1 MSNEAAFRSEGARF
15 PRFFGRGTASERGGV
30 DRLARRIDGGPERPR
45 GERGGALSWPVSPP
59 RREVETQMVAPPS
72 TIPAVVASHRAT
84 TAAPFADDAAPP
96 ILIDDEARCPVP
108 VEIRRGGL
116 GLVAAIGLHLFGLAA
131 LLAMPTDVPA
141 GGGEAT
147 EAIEVAMVSAEDEVD
162 QIAATAAPAPTP
174 AETEPVATE
183 TIPPP
188 ESEPAPIE
196 TATLEPPPVEP
207 VTIAEPPPPEP
218 PTPVVAA
225 EPPPI
230 EAPVLA
236 TPAAAEEAAPPPPP
250 AEATP
255 AKVPPKPEP
264 RRPRRDEAPK
274 KTLRAAAETTRAVA
288 EAASSAARNAVSG
301 AQAAGAEAAA
311 GAGVVADWRASVM
324 AALARAKRY
333 PEGARDRGV
342 EGRAVVT
349 FTLSRDGTVGSVRLA
364 RSSGVAALDAETL
377 AMPLRARFPAMPPG
391 GPAVQSFTAGVRY
404 DLR

>member
-15 PRFFGRGTASERGGV
+15 PRFFGRGAASERGGV

-45 GERGGALSWPVSPP
+45 GERTSALSWPVSPP
-59 RREVETQMVAPPS
+59 RREVETPMVAPPS

-131 LLAMPTDVPA
+131 LLAMPTEVPA

-147 EAIEVAMVSAEDEVD
+147 EAIEVAMFSAEDEVD

-183 TIPPP
+183 APPVP
-188 ESEPAPIE
+188 EPDPAPIE
-196 TATLEPPPVEP
+196 TATLEPPPVET

-218 PTPVVAA
+218 PPVVVA
-225 EPPPI
+225 EPPPV
-230 EAPVLA
+230 EPPVLA
-236 TPAAAEEAAPPPPP
+236 TTAAAEEAAPPPPP
-250 AEATP
+250 AKATP
-255 AKVPPKPEP
+255 AKVAPKPEP

-288 EAASSAARNAVSG
+288 EAAHSAARNAVSG
-301 AQAAGAEAAA
+301 ARAAGEEAAA

-333 PEGARDRGV
+333 PDGARDRGV

>member
-1 MSNEAAFRSEGARF
+1 MTNEAAVRSEGARF
-15 PRFFGRGTASERGGV
+15 PRFFGRGAASERGGV

-45 GERGGALSWPVSPP
+45 GERAGALSWPVSPP
-59 RREVETQMVAPPS
+59 RREAETPMVAPPS

-84 TAAPFADDAAPP
+84 TAAPFADGAAPP
-96 ILIDDEARCPVP
+96 IRIDDEARCPVP

-131 LLAMPTDVPA
+131 LLAMPAVAPA

-147 EAIEVAMVSAEDEVD
+147 EAIEVAMVSSEDDVD
-162 QIAATAAPAPTP
+162 QIAAAASAAPKP
-174 AETEPVATE
+174 AATEPVAAE
-183 TIPPP
+183 AVPPP
-188 ESEPAPIE
+188 EPEPAPIE
-196 TATLEPPPVEP
+196 TATPEPPPVEP

-218 PTPVVAA
+218 SPPVVTA

-230 EAPVLA
+230 EPPVLA
-236 TPAAAEEAAPPPPP
+236 TTAAAEDAAPPPPVK
-250 AEATP
+250 ATP

-301 AQAAGAEAAA
+301 ARAAGAEVAA

-349 FTLSRDGTVGSVRLA
+349 FTLSRDGSVGAVRLA

>member
-1 MSNEAAFRSEGARF
+1 MTNEAAFRSEGARF
-15 PRFFGRGTASERGGV
+15 PRFFGRGAASERGGV

-59 RREVETQMVAPPS
+59 RREVETPMVAPPS

-84 TAAPFADDAAPP
+84 TAAPFADSAAPP

-131 LLAMPTDVPA
+131 LLAMPTEVPA

-147 EAIEVAMVSAEDEVD
+147 EAIEVAMFSAEDEVD
-162 QIAATAAPAPTP
+162 QVAATAAPAPTP

-183 TIPPP
+183 AVTPP
-188 ESEPAPIE
+188 EPEPAPIE

-207 VTIAEPPPPEP
+207 VTIAESPPPEP
-218 PTPVVAA
+218 PPVVVA
-225 EPPPI
+225 EPTPI
-230 EAPVLA
+230 EPPVLA
-236 TPAAAEEAAPPPPP
+236 TPAAAEAAAPPPPP
-250 AEATP
+250 AKATP

-301 AQAAGAEAAA
+301 AQAAGAEAVA